1 MSKHETWRTRKY
13 WHSIG
18 GLLIEEFVTVKPTKD
33 HAVRIIDGIIVIGHE
48 TVIHEKNHFDLSGQD
63 VICIQTKKGRLGM
76 NVMGQAFFS
85 RELLKRFN
93 PKSVKS
99 VIVCGKDDQLLR
111 KLCAQY
117 EIEVVVI
124 PDE

>member
-13 WHSIG
+13 WQGVG
-18 GLLIEEFVTVKPTKD
+18 GLLIEEFIAVKPTKNQ
-33 HAVRIIDGIIVIGHE
+33 AVRVIDGVIVTGRE
-48 TVIHEKNHFDLSGQD
+48 TEIHEKNFFDIAGQD

-85 RELLKRFN
+85 RELLERFN
-93 PKSVKS
+93 PKSIKS

-111 KLCAQY
+111 KLCDQY
-117 EIEVVVI
+117 EIEVAVI

>member
-13 WHSIG
+13 WKSNS
-18 GLLIEEFVTVKPTKD
+18 GLLIEEFVAVKPTKD
-33 HAVRIIDGIIVIGHE
+33 HAVRIIDGIIVIGQE
-48 TVIHEKNHFDLSGQD
+48 TKIHEKNHFDLSGQE

-93 PKSVKS
+93 PKSIKS

-111 KLCAQY
+111 NLCAQY